1 MTDVTISAEDLRVLL
16 DNYSDHRGRCWHAP
30 EPCGDSPECER
41 VERLDKALEA
51 ARAASSAS
59 ETPVQPEV
67 GSRDDRTS
75 ETPTETFVAAFSKA
89 MHEAIIDGASDDDA
103 TRAALAVVVRY
114 VQRREAEYYAR
125 RFKENR
131 DNETSAARRAA
142 YAHAVVIAEVRRRW
156 LDNREGSTP

>member
-1 MTDVTISAEDLRVLL
+1 MTKIYYDCEFLEDGERIHLISIGMVAED
-16 DNYSDHRGRCWHAP
+16 GR
-30 EPCGDSPECER
+30 EFY
-41 VERLDKALEA
+41 
-51 ARAASSAS
+51 
-59 ETPVQPEV
+59 
-67 GSRDDRTS
+67 
-75 ETPTETFVAAFSKA
+75 ETFVAAFSKA

>member
-1 MTDVTISAEDLRVLL
+1 MTSEPIPAAPSATQT
-16 DNYSDHRGRCWHAP
+16 P
-30 EPCGDSPECER
+30 ERPII
-41 VERLDKALEA
+41 
-51 ARAASSAS
+51 
-59 ETPVQPEV
+59 